1 MDIKNDEYIIVEI
14 IPNALRNGN
23 IVQISAL
30 KLKGLTLVDRF
41 DYRLTDNLVG
51 NDYILEMISYDKD
64 SFKYVK
70 SNDTIKNKFKTWI
83 KDLPILIM
91 DNEYTEH
98 YLEYLDNKKESI
110 FNYLN
115 TSYSHNVIDELI
127 NEHHLEPSNYIVD
140 LLYEAL
146 MAVTN

>member
-1 MDIKNDEYIIVEI
+1 MNLKKDEYIIVEI

-30 KLKGLTLVDRF
+30 KLKGLELQDRF
-41 DYRLTDNLVG
+41 DYRLDDKLVG

-70 SNDTIKNKFKTWI
+70 SNNTIKNKFKEWV
-83 KDLPILIM
+83 KDLPILII

-110 FNYLN
+110 FKYLN
-115 TSYSHNVIDELI
+115 TTYFHNVIDDLI
-127 NEHHLEPSNYIVD
+127 KKYNLQPSNYIVD
-140 LLYEAL
+140 LLYESL
-146 MAVTN
+146 MQEID